1 MSRSIQDRVATST
14 KRVRMCT
21 VESMPLQTDPGILHA
36 VNTVYTT
43 DLGLPEGWTDAQRA
57 EFIEYEANK
66 ITWMV
71 RAQASTL
78 GDKRIEQW
86 THRHYG
92 RVPDPKVRSVLRFAA
107 RAQALQLVLDTE
119 LYELIASDTEDG
131 NPEQVRSAS

>member
-1 MSRSIQDRVATST
+1 MSRPLRHRIATRMR
-14 KRVRMCT
+14 RVRTCT
-21 VESMPLQTDPGILHA
+21 VESMPLETDPGILHA

-78 GDKRIEQW
+78 GDQSIEEW
-86 THRHYG
+86 SRRSGG
-92 RVPDPKVRSVLRFAA
+92 RTPGRALRYSLRANA
-107 RAQALQLVLDTE
+107 RAEALTRVLNTE
-119 LYELIASDTEDG
+119 LYELITPDA
-131 NPEQVRSAS
+131 